1 MSESWSTLTNEITQ
15 TFLTKAQPLTPE
27 EQSQLQIE
35 NRRNIDEDN
44 YMSRYNNHITRHHN
58 LTFART
64 SVYYAIFT
72 VLLLIIATIIYLF
85 YCKGMTK
92 FLNNFKQKVKRTRN
106 IGNILQQNPIT
117 VPTIRIQKINPFD
130 QQDQPPQYTQ
140 IPINNN

>member
-27 EQSQLQIE
+27 QQSKLQSE

-44 YMSRYNNHITRHHN
+44 HYMSRHHN

-72 VLLLIIATIIYLF
+72 VLLLIIATIIFLF
-85 YCKGMTK
+85 YCGGMTK
-92 FLNNFKQKVKRTRN
+92 FLNNFKQKVNKTRN
-106 IGNILQQNPIT
+106 ISNILQQNPIT
-117 VPTIRIQKINPFD
+117 NPTIRIQKINPFD

-140 IPINNN
+140 ITKNNN

>member
-1 MSESWSTLTNEITQ
+1 MSKSWSTLTNKITQ

-27 EQSQLQIE
+27 QQSQLQAE
-35 NRRNIDEDN
+35 NRRNIDENNN
-44 YMSRYNNHITRHHN
+44 YMSRHHN

-92 FLNNFKQKVKRTRN
+92 FLNNFKQKVKKTTN
-106 IGNILQQNPIT
+106 IGSILQQHPIT
-117 VPTIRIQKINPFD
+117 LPTIRIHKINPFD

-140 IPINNN
+140 IPINTN